1 MDTYQAP
8 TNKGEV
14 NVSPSSDRLQ
24 LLEPFTAWDGNDLED
39 MKVLIKVCALL
50 FAREVNCVL
59 VILSSSTA
67 MFLLY

>member
-50 FAREVNCVL
+50 FGREVN
-59 VILSSSTA
+59 
-67 MFLLY
+67 

>member
-50 FAREVNCVL
+50 FGRDRKSVV
-59 VILSSSTA
+59 
-67 MFLLY
+67 